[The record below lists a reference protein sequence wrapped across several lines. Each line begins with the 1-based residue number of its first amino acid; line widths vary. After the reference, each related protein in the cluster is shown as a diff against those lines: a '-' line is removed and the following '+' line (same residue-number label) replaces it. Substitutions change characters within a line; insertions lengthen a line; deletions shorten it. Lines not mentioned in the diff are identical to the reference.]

1 MFLSAPAFFGYPVY
15 TDSVSATAFAADEKS
30 PYGSSEGGKY
40 GEKRA
45 VSSTDEARKVLS
57 EYFSKRNVKVGKI
70 KERQL
75 YFEAEITDKNNEVV
89 DVVIIDKRTGRI
101 RSIY

>member
-1 MFLSAPAFFGYPVY
+1 MSVPAFFSSPLY
-15 TDSVSATAFAADEKS
+15 TDSVSAAAFAADEKS

-45 VSSTDEARKVLS
+45 VSSKDEARGALR
-57 EYFSKRNVKVGKI
+57 EYFSKRNVRVGKI
-70 KERQL
+70 TERQL
-75 YFEAEITDKNNEVV
+75 YFEAEITGKNNEVV